1 MPLIA
6 TECLPHQ
13 VISSIRT
20 QLPLWKPNSALVAV
34 DFILRH
40 GLVDLEAEPGALELQ
55 ALLRS
60 EERREAAAVSF

>member
-1 MPLIA
+1 MLPIDEMIA
-6 TECLPHQ
+6 TECSRSATECH
-13 VISSIRT
+13 
-20 QLPLWKPNSALVAV
+20 SALVAV

-55 ALLRS
+55 ALLRR